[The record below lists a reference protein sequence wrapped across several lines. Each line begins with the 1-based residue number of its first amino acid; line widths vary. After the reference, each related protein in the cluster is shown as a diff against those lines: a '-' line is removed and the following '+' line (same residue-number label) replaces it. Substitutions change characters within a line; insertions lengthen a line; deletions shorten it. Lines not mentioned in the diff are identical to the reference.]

1 MDHSSAPNLIQLRA
15 APVTVK
21 TRCAA
26 CGVVHSVVETFF
38 STCVEMSCPRFAAT
52 QSTRQRLRKTEPGV
66 TVPLATRHGV
76 SALPT
81 RKRSRPSRSLTNA
94 AFAAIGCR
102 WIHARSDL
110 AATNSRRP
118 TTVAAS
124 SWLARFDSGQVAPGL
139 YFSVRCWRE
148 TPFSIPRVQT
158 DRGAEFFGGEVQ
170 RRMMGEAIRFRRSPH
185 LNRKVERVQR
195 TILEEFWAMAD
206 PRAAYVGEQ
215 LALWVHTTT
224 GTAHTSHCTGIH
236 LLIGCARKQTRR
248 HVRPQSGK
256 ERIQVRHRA
265 VDMPLR
271 VLK

>member
-1 MDHSSAPNLIQLRA
+1 MRARATRLAGSVRDRAITLSRDKSSAPIASSTTRRGAAMVARPITDHPHYTLCRDRGILQIEVEPRNRWYYSSAPNLIQLRA

-118 TTVAAS
+118 TTAAAS
-124 SWLARFDSGQVAPGL
+124 SWLAWFDADQVAPGL
-139 YFSVRCWRE
+139 DFSDQVLE
-148 TPFSIPRVQT
+148 EIPFSIQRVS
-158 DRGAEFFGGEVQ
+158 
-170 RRMMGEAIRFRRSPH
+170 RR
-185 LNRKVERVQR
+185 
-195 TILEEFWAMAD
+195 T
-206 PRAAYVGEQ
+206 AAPSSSVGKF
-215 LALWVHTTT
+215 
-224 GTAHTSHCTGIH
+224 S
-236 LLIGCARKQTRR
+236 
-248 HVRPQSGK
+248 
-256 ERIQVRHRA
+256 A
-265 VDMPLR
+265 V
-271 VLK
+271 